1 MHDTVTP
8 QLLRDAVL
16 GVNTAKAKMIIEIWE
31 DHIDGLRKLIGK
43 ESTYATCQ
51 KYNAE
56 GRSAQ
61 DRASEF
67 QRLNYLLEYRTNL
80 APAATTQTF
89 NTSELELEALALEI
103 ELELINF

>member
-1 MHDTVTP
+1 MA
-8 QLLRDAVL
+8 QYEAEKQAVL
-16 GVNTAKAKMIIEIWE
+16 SQSQSFNGDENSPKWAELRLEIQAKKSA
-31 DHIDGLRKLIGK
+31 L
-43 ESTYATCQ
+43 Q
-51 KYNAE
+51 VE

-80 APAATTQTF
+80 APAASTQTF

-103 ELELINF
+103 ELEFIKF

>member
-1 MHDTVTP
+1 MA
-8 QLLRDAVL
+8 QYEAEKQAVL
-16 GVNTAKAKMIIEIWE
+16 NQSQSFNGDENSPKWAELRLEIQAKKSA
-31 DHIDGLRKLIGK
+31 L
-43 ESTYATCQ
+43 Q
-51 KYNAE
+51 VE

-80 APAATTQTF
+80 APATTTQTF